1 MSRRPGVLNPRTNL
15 KAVSSICNSSASLAM
30 CKSEKG
36 ESEGMLTTQSSLNS
50 ELPILKKRPYFKA
63 VRQIIFLVK
72 MANFVIHI
80 SSYLNI

>member
-1 MSRRPGVLNPRTNL
+1 
-15 KAVSSICNSSASLAM
+15 M